1 MAPSFGGRNFWP
13 PGSTGQ
19 QAPPPPP
26 PVPPPVPPP
35 LPPVPSQQ
43 SQIPPQFP
51 VASYQHSPVD
61 KRMMNTSF
69 NSSIPSL
76 MDLPSSY
83 RKKPVPPPIPVPP
96 VPILPSMY

>member
-1 MAPSFGGRNFWP
+1 
-13 PGSTGQ
+13 
-19 QAPPPPP
+19 
-26 PVPPPVPPP
+26 
-35 LPPVPSQQ
+35 
-43 SQIPPQFP
+43 
-51 VASYQHSPVD
+51 
-61 KRMMNTSF
+61 MMNTSF